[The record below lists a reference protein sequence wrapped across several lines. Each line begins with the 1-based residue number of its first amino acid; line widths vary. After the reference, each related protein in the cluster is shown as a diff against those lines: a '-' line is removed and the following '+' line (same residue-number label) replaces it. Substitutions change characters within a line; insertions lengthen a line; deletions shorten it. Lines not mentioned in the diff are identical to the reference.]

1 MKRSFI
7 VLVIIL
13 CLIMAVPTIAVEY
26 FPARAGILME
36 AESGRIIFAQ
46 NEHQR
51 LPPAS
56 VTKVMTML
64 LLMEAVDGG
73 KAKLSEKVTT
83 SPNAARMGGS
93 QIYLR
98 EGEVLTLEKM
108 IEAIAVVSANDA
120 STAVAEHLFG
130 TTEEFVALMNRRAQG
145 MGLKNTNF
153 VNETGLP
160 HPEHYTSVYDMA
172 LVSRQLVVYHPDIL
186 RWTSIETD
194 SIRDGAFVLRNTNK
208 LISTFQG
215 ADGLKTGHTQEAGF
229 CLAATAKR
237 SGMRLISVVFG
248 AESEAERLQ
257 LTRSLLE
264 LGFRNYQRKVVA
276 PQGENVGTLRIKG
289 AYGKIPVKLQRELD
303 AVVKREEVDEI
314 QVDLLPNQV
323 KLPVAKGD
331 VIGKAVAR
339 VGEEEV
345 GEAPVI
351 TDRPVRQANILLR
364 AWMSIVN
371 WISGLFGRG

>member
-1 MKRSFI
+1 MKKSF
-7 VLVIIL
+7 VILLILL
-13 CLIMAVPTIAVEY
+13 CLIIGTPTIAVEY
-26 FPARAGILME
+26 FPAKAGILVE
-36 AESGRIIFAQ
+36 AETGRIIFAQ

-64 LLMEAVDGG
+64 LLMEAVDSG

-83 SPNAARMGGS
+83 SPNAAGMGGS

-98 EGEVLTLEKM
+98 EGEVMTLEKM

-130 TTEEFVALMNRRAQG
+130 TTEEFVALMNRRAQD

-153 VNETGLP
+153 INETGLP

-172 LVSRQLVVYHPDIL
+172 LIARQLVVYHQDIL
-186 RWTSIETD
+186 RFTSIETD
-194 SIRDGAFVLRNTNK
+194 TVRDGAFVLHNTNK

-237 SGMRLISVVFG
+237 SGMRLISIVFG
-248 AESEAERLQ
+248 AKSDSERLQ

-264 LGFRNYQRKVVA
+264 LGFRNYQKKAVA
-276 PQGENVGTLRIKG
+276 SQGEDVGTIKIMG
-289 AYGKIPVKLQRELD
+289 AYGKFPVKLRRELV
-303 AVVKREEVDEI
+303 AVVKREEANKI
-314 QVDLLPNQV
+314 QVSLVPNRI
-323 KLPVAKGD
+323 KLPVAKGE

-351 TDRPVRQANILLR
+351 TDRPIRRANILIR
-364 AWMSIVN
+364 VWMGIVN
-371 WISGLFGRG
+371 WIYGLFGRE